1 MITNGI
7 YRFFLIWYVCGVVLL
22 SFDLLPSWLEWANAV
37 FLHLSSLLALIY
49 LAKAYGVR
57 RALLVAIFVTGASIY
72 IESLG
77 VKYGFL
83 FGSYDYEKDF
93 GAKILG
99 VPLTIGSAWFMVVI
113 TSRILVLGI
122 MKRMEL
128 PFIVHG
134 IAYAVISSLF
144 AVIMDLAID
153 PVAYVVKQYWVWE
166 GDSFYYNIP
175 LSNFSGWFLLSFF
188 IQLVV
193 YFFLAKSPKEENPVW
208 ERRMV
213 FLYSAVV
220 MMFVIVA
227 LANGLWLVVWLTMI
241 PFVILY
247 IVYKKE
253 TRL

>member
-1 MITNGI
+1 
-7 YRFFLIWYVCGVVLL
+7 
-22 SFDLLPSWLEWANAV
+22 
-37 FLHLSSLLALIY
+37 
-49 LAKAYGVR
+49 
-57 RALLVAIFVTGASIY
+57 
-72 IESLG
+72 
-77 VKYGFL
+77 
-83 FGSYDYEKDF
+83 
-93 GAKILG
+93 
-99 VPLTIGSAWFMVVI
+99 
-113 TSRILVLGI
+113 
-122 MKRMEL
+122 MEL

-153 PVAYVVKQYWVWE
+153 PVAYVVKQYWAWE

-208 ERRMV
+208 EKRMV

-227 LANGLWLVVWLTMI
+227 LANGLWLVVWLTTI
-241 PFVILY
+241 PFLILY